1 MSDTVVVNVPTV
13 TCRIGYASAGAPF
26 YRTVEFSPGI
36 ARMYKE
42 WMANGPF
49 EDAFG
54 MVVSFEQLG
63 MTETDRAN
71 P

>member
-1 MSDTVVVNVPTV
+1 MSEPNSLKLTV

-26 YRTVEFSPGI
+26 YRTVECSP
-36 ARMYKE
+36 AMVLTFKE
-42 WMANGPF
+42 WMAMGPF
-49 EDAFG
+49 EDAYG

-63 MTETDRAN
+63 MTEADRAN